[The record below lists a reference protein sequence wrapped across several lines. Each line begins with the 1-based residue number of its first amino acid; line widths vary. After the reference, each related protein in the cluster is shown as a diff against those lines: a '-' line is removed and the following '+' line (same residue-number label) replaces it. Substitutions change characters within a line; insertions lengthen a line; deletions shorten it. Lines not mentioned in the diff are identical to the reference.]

1 MDPRSAVE
9 RALPAFSQVRPG
21 DWTGLRSV
29 LVRAGLPA
37 GRASEVSAL
46 MPIAFGR
53 ALMDGM
59 GVTFSPEYA
68 VADGSGSTRTAGRLA
83 DHPVYAAAA
92 AKVAEMMES
101 QVDGDALV
109 GVALWSSEFSAVNQA
124 LNAGSNPADLEAGP
138 PLLLPD
144 GHEEDAGP
152 AGAKPGV
159 SGSAGGTSPGVGSP
173 RATPAD
179 VKAGGKPWWRFWG

>member
-1 MDPRSAVE
+1 VDPRPAVE

-21 DWTGLRSV
+21 DWAGLRAA

-37 GRASEVSAL
+37 GRASEVSAF

-59 GVTFSPEYA
+59 GVTFSPEYG
-68 VADGSGSTRTAGRLA
+68 VADGSGSTRTVGRLA
-83 DHPVYAAAA
+83 DHPVYAAAE

-101 QVDGDALV
+101 QEDGDALV

-138 PLLLPD
+138 PLLIPD
-144 GHEEDAGP
+144 ADGEAPSPSGAKSEASGPAFAGP
-152 AGAKPGV
+152 PGV
-159 SGSAGGTSPGVGSP
+159 ASP
-173 RATPAD
+173 RARPAD
-179 VKAGGKPWWRFWG
+179 GRSAGKPWWRFWG

>member
-9 RALPAFSQVRPG
+9 RALPAFSQVQPG
-21 DWTGLRSV
+21 DWTNLRLALV
-29 LVRAGLPA
+29 LAGLPK
-37 GRASEVSAL
+37 GRVSEVSAF

-59 GVTFSPEYA
+59 GVTLSPEYA
-68 VADGSGSTRTAGRLA
+68 VADRSGGVSVAGRLA
-83 DHPVYAAAA
+83 DHPVYAAAE
-92 AKVAEMMES
+92 AKVAEMMAS

-124 LNAGSNPADLEAGP
+124 LNAGSDPADLEAGP

-144 GHEEDAGP
+144 DDGEDVNP
-152 AGAKPGV
+152 AGAMATASWPAT
-159 SGSAGGTSPGVGSP
+159 AGSPG
-173 RATPAD
+173 AKPAD
-179 VKAGGKPWWRFWG
+179 TKSGGKPWWRFWG